1 MGWGR
6 LGKGSAATLE
16 PAGAAYQAPDFL
28 FLRMDTME
36 RQKYCIYNQDSECF
50 LSLGASL
57 AADALGYLGQMFR
70 NRRPRVADEGQW
82 VLDPK
87 PIHTLRLLSPHDLVL
102 LDQNHR
108 VVEAVESWPKMRVL
122 RLREDA
128 ASMLTLPLHTIYSSQ
143 TQPGHQL
150 LICFP
155 EEMQEKLRGIGG
167 DAAVNSGEPGA
178 GKSSPHD
185 VSISAPSFPVH
196 PISGPPEQP
205 RFVAYNPGDP
215 ELRMYGVRAVSQTG
229 IFLTTQ
235 ERWPLGSQATVTL
248 QRMDGAG
255 ESLQLPITVEICVA
269 HWAEDGMGVTFVRPG
284 ILDPLISEAIGR

>member
-1 MGWGR
+1 
-6 LGKGSAATLE
+6 
-16 PAGAAYQAPDFL
+16 
-28 FLRMDTME
+28 MDTME
-36 RQKYCIYNQDSECF
+36 RQKYCIYNQNSECF

-102 LDQNHR
+102 LDQTHH
-108 VVEAVESWPKMRVL
+108 VVEVIESWPKMRVL
-122 RLREDA
+122 RLREDT
-128 ASMLTLPLHTIYSSQ
+128 ASMLTLPIHTIYSSQ

-155 EEMQEKLRGIGG
+155 EEMQEKLRSMGG
-167 DAAVNSGEPGA
+167 DAAVNSGEPGESR
-178 GKSSPHD
+178 SSPED
-185 VSISAPSFPVH
+185 VRLAPPSSEVHPRSSAP
-196 PISGPPEQP
+196 EQS

-215 ELRMYGVRAVSQTG
+215 ELKIYGVRDVSQTG

-235 ERWPLGSQATVTL
+235 ERWPVGSQTTVTL

-255 ESLQLPITVEICVA
+255 DSLQLPITVEICVA
-269 HWAEDGMGVTFVRPG
+269 HWAEDGMGFTFVRPG
-284 ILDPLISEAIGR
+284 ILDPLNSEAIGR